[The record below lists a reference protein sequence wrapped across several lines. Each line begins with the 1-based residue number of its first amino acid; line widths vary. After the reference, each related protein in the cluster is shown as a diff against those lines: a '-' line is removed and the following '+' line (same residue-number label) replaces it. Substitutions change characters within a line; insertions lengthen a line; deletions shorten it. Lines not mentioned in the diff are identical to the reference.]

1 MLYHVLS
8 YNKESKTSL
17 AVPAQYA
24 NDTDYVKHI
33 NYPYTIPPHAVTVF
47 SYKPIIPNRPY
58 SFIEKRFFH
67 NNEYVVAELDYS
79 GNQKWL

>member
-8 YNKESKTSL
+8 YNKESKTGM
-17 AVPAQYA
+17 AVPANYA
-24 NDTDYVKHI
+24 NDLDYTKYS
-33 NYPYTIPPHAVTVF
+33 NYPYGLPAHAVTVF
-47 SYKPIIPNRPY
+47 SYRPLAPNRPY